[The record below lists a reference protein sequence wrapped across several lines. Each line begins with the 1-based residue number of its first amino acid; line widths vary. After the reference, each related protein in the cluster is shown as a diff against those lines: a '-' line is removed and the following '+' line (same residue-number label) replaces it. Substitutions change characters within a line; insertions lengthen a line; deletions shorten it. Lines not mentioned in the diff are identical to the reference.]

1 MALKTM
7 RCARSAASGTNG
19 TQTAAS
25 GGRQAR
31 PQNTAAAVAIIQQS
45 QRVIIDQE
53 KPAFDDV
60 CFSFLRLI
68 N

>member
-1 MALKTM
+1 MALKIM
-7 RCARSAASGTNG
+7 RCARSAASGMNG

-25 GGRQAR
+25 GGKQAR
-31 PQNTAAAVAIIQQS
+31 PQNTVAAVVSIQQS

-60 CFSFLRLI
+60 RFSFL

>member
-7 RCARSAASGTNG
+7 RYARSAASGMNG
-19 TQTAAS
+19 IQTAAS
-25 GGRQAR
+25 GGKQAR

-60 CFSFLRLI
+60 RFSFL